1 MLLKILRI
9 ESSGNCVIMNDE
21 LIEDSLLDFYV
32 NDVCVE
38 RFHCLAQDLE
48 ELALGHLIYMGT
60 RPNRW
65 SVRIDNRSIRI
76 FLEDHQK
83 VEDELLPFKTKVSA
97 RKIIEAMEDLL
108 NDPLH
113 KTTGA
118 VHIAGLYDKDGKR
131 LVRFEDVGRHN
142 VVDKV
147 IGWIVKND
155 VPAEGKML
163 LCSGRLPAD
172 MVLKCVRARVE
183 ILASKAPAL
192 MSAIG
197 MAQRYGLTLIGFVRE
212 KRMNVYTNPSRIEEV
227 SV

>member
-1 MLLKILRI
+1 M
-9 ESSGNCVIMNDE
+9 
-21 LIEDSLLDFYV
+21 
-32 NDVCVE
+32 
-38 RFHCLAQDLE
+38 
-48 ELALGHLIYMGT
+48 
-60 RPNRW
+60 
-65 SVRIDNRSIRI
+65 
-76 FLEDHQK
+76 
-83 VEDELLPFKTKVSA
+83 
-97 RKIIEAMEDLL
+97 
-108 NDPLH
+108 
-113 KTTGA
+113 
-118 VHIAGLYDKDGKR
+118 
-131 LVRFEDVGRHN
+131 RFEDVGRHN